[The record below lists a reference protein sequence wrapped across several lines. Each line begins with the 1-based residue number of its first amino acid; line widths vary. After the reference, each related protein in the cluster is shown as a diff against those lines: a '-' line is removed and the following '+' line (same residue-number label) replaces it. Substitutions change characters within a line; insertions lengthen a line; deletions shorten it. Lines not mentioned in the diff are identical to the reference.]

1 MGAAN
6 FLPGLHPH
14 VAVGMYATKAH
25 ATSGLQALI
34 ASGFPEARISILARD
49 DRQVGRVLAQV
60 KGAAHVAPESPV
72 SLAQETEATGFVEA
86 RDMALGGGLAVL
98 AGLTAFALP
107 GLGAYLLAAGPLA
120 LLAHGLAL
128 GVGGVGLGAVLGAIL
143 DERGAEAQ
151 RERYER
157 AIIAGSWVLVA
168 HGTLEEV
175 THASEFLRASSEAEV
190 EVY

>member
-1 MGAAN
+1 
-6 FLPGLHPH
+6 
-14 VAVGMYATKAH
+14 MYRTKSQATLA
-25 ATSGLQALI
+25 LQELI
-34 ASGFPEARISILARD
+34 ASGFPEERISILARD
-49 DRQVGRVLAQV
+49 DQQVERVLSQV
-60 KGAAHVAPESPV
+60 KGAGHVSQESPV

-98 AGLTAFALP
+98 AGMTAFALP

-157 AIIAGSWVLVA
+157 AIIAGHWLLVA
-168 HGTLEEV
+168 HGTKEEA
-175 THASEFLRASSEAEV
+175 THASEYLRASSADEV
-190 EVY
+190 EVF